1 MIDAKAPNGTPKAT
15 HRILL
20 FESILLY
27 GRKDVNVQLDIPIE
41 KPTDDEGSSG
51 TLSTGSEL
59 SHLAHWGQTPLAH
72 RGHSL
77 WAFILLD
84 NVHITMYTFI
94 EG

>member
-15 HRILL
+15 QRIPL
-20 FESILLY
+20 FVSIVL
-27 GRKDVNVQLDIPIE
+27 RDKKDVKVQFNILIE

-59 SHLAHWGQTPLAH
+59 SHLAH

-94 EG
+94 KG